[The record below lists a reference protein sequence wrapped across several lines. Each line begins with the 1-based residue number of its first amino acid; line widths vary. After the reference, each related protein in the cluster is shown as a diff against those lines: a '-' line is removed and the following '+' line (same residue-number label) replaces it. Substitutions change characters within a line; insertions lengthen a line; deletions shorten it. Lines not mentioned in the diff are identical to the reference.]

1 MVAEWN
7 QANSDKSPMQCS
19 PTYML
24 PRSTHN
30 QTLLQYCKRIVQ
42 GVAFLLKFIAIM
54 VAFAG
59 KICDGNGCV
68 ASLMSNRLANR
79 NPLFLL
85 VSLAGAVLLLLL
97 LSVGSAW
104 WSYHRKSQ
112 LLPLGL
118 RDREVALT
126 NSSARRLECA
136 KIYRQGTA
144 YGLCPNGERAT

>member
-1 MVAEWN
+1 MITEWR
-7 QANSDKSPMQCS
+7 QANSDKSPMQYS

-24 PRSTHN
+24 PQSTHN
-30 QTLLQYCKRIVQ
+30 QTLLQYCTRIVQ
-42 GVAFLLKFIAIM
+42 GVAFLLNFIAIM

-68 ASLMSNRLANR
+68 ASLMSNRLANH

-97 LSVGSAW
+97 LSVGSAG

-126 NSSARRLECA
+126 NSSARRLGCV
-136 KIYRQGTA
+136 KIHQQGTA
-144 YGLCPNGERAT
+144 SGWCQNGERST